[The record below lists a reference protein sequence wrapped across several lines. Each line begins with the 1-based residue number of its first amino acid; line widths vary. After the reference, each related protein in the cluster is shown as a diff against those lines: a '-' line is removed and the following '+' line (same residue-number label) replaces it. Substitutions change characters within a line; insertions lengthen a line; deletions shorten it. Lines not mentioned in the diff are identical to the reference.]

1 MFTRDAATTWSAS
14 SLTILGAT
22 RLLGA
27 DMSSLPNLTSNYAEV
42 FPELVKAATTASSPE
57 PKLIVLN
64 HQLARELGLD
74 PQWLATDEGIDFLL
88 GYQLPDSTTAV
99 AQAYAGHQFGGYAP
113 LLGDGR
119 AILTGELTV
128 DDQLIDIH
136 IKGSGPTPFSRPGS
150 DGYAAL
156 GPMLREYLGSEPVH
170 AQGIP
175 TSRALAVITT
185 GRRILRETEQ
195 PAAVLIR
202 TGPSH
207 IRVGTFQY
215 VRAQNDLELLQ
226 RLTNYSLQ
234 RHYPD
239 ATDSNPALALLE
251 QVVDRQA
258 KLLADWMHAGI
269 IHGVMNTDN
278 MTIAGHSIDFGP
290 VAFLDAFDPNA
301 VFSSIDF
308 AGRYAYGNQP
318 VIAEWNLARFAE
330 ALLPAIMQPGNEQ
343 VMSQDEAVRQATE
356 AVVAFRHSYSAS
368 WAAAFNQRLGIRQA
382 ATAEIGTE
390 LLEQLRATNADFTS
404 FFANLAA
411 VARSGSIPEDIAPE
425 LATWYEQW
433 LQLQPKAE
441 QVAEHNPV
449 YVPRNHLVEEALT
462 AAVSEHDFSIFHTL
476 LAAVTDPYKRKDA
489 AVHLEQPASMA
500 YSLNYQTFCGT

>member
-1 MFTRDAATTWSAS
+1 
-14 SLTILGAT
+14 
-22 RLLGA
+22 
-27 DMSSLPNLTSNYAEV
+27 
-42 FPELVKAATTASSPE
+42 
-57 PKLIVLN
+57 
-64 HQLARELGLD
+64 ARELGLD
-74 PQWLATDEGIDFLL
+74 PQWLATEEGIDFLL
-88 GYQLPDSTTAV
+88 GHQLPDSTTAV

-156 GPMLREYLGSEPVH
+156 GPMLREYLVSEAVH

-239 ATDSNPALALLE
+239 ATDSLNPALALLE

-258 KLLADWMHAGI
+258 SLLADWMHAGI

-330 ALLPAIMQPGNEQ
+330 SLLPAISQPEDAV
-343 VMSQDEAVRQATE
+343 VMSDDDAVTAATE
-356 AVVAFRHSYSAS
+356 AVVEFRAEYSRVWSELLAR
-368 WAAAFNQRLGIRQA
+368 RLVLPSETDVSA
-382 ATAEIGTE
+382 LGTE
-390 LLEQLRATNADFTS
+390 LFEALRASNTDFTS
-404 FFANLAA
+404 FFANLASTA
-411 VARSGSIPEDIAPE
+411 TSGLIPANVTPE
-425 LATWYEQW
+425 LTSWYEQW
-433 LQLQPKAE
+433 LALAPDAE
-441 QVAEHNPV
+441 AVARYNPV
-449 YVPRNHLVEEALT
+449 YVPRNHLVEGAIQD
-462 AAVSEHDFSIFHTL
+462 AVTEQNYDTFNTL
-476 LAAVTDPYKRKDA
+476 LSAV
-489 AVHLEQPASMA
+489 
-500 YSLNYQTFCGT
+500 

>member
-1 MFTRDAATTWSAS
+1 HQ
-14 SLTILGAT
+14 LTDRRIKCLG
-22 RLLGA
+22 
-27 DMSSLPNLTSNYAEV
+27 P
-42 FPELVKAATTASSPE
+42 TAS
-57 PKLIVLN
+57 
-64 HQLARELGLD
+64 
-74 PQWLATDEGIDFLL
+74 
-88 GYQLPDSTTAV
+88 
-99 AQAYAGHQFGGYAP
+99 
-113 LLGDGR
+113 
-119 AILTGELTV
+119 
-128 DDQLIDIH
+128 
-136 IKGSGPTPFSRPGS
+136 SRPGS

-156 GPMLREYLGSEPVH
+156 GPMLREYLVSEAVH

-185 GRRILRETEQ
+185 RRRLLHETEQ

-207 IRVGTFQY
+207 IRVGTFPH
-215 VRAQNDLELLQ
+215 VRALNDLELLQ
-226 RLTNYSLQ
+226 RLTNYNVQ

-239 ATDSNPALALLE
+239 ATSSNHALAQL
-251 QVVDRQA
+251 QQTVDRQA
-258 KLLADWMHAGI
+258 
-269 IHGVMNTDN
+269 N
-278 MTIAGHSIDFGP
+278 GHSHWM
-290 VAFLDAFDPNA
+290 
-301 VFSSIDF
+301 
-308 AGRYAYGNQP
+308 QP
-318 VIAEWNLARFAE
+318 VMTEWNLARFAE
-330 ALLPAIMQPGNEQ
+330 ALLPAITQHGSEQ

-476 LAAVTDPYKRKDA
+476 LAAVTDPYERKDA